1 MTNSTRRVGL
11 DGDRSDEQYVEYA
24 RDCERLARL
33 SSDPHIREQLL
44 QMAREW
50 MAAAMHE
57 PPPPPAPD
65 APVLPPQKS

>member
-1 MTNSTRRVGL
+1 MTNSTARVAS
-11 DGDRSDEQYVEYA
+11 DGDGRDEQYIEYA

-44 QMAREW
+44 QLAREW

-57 PPPPPAPD
+57 RKPPAPSE
-65 APVLPPQKS
+65 PVLPPLKR